1 MSNLEKRVYK
11 SWAFTK
17 DELEKRNINSLI
29 YKELS
34 EKYKISHSSRQYN
47 SILKRMED
55 VKLDDYDIVLD
66 RTSCYGHS
74 KYRIVKNNTDLS
86 RDELALI
93 CDRFPIPIFLITL
106 FSSLDFYNLWILST
120 MWMSFSSIYF
130 NIC

>member
-1 MSNLEKRVYK
+1 MSNLEKRVYE

-93 CDRFPIPIFLITL
+93 CDRGNLCFGYRMEGSLICV
-106 FSSLDFYNLWILST
+106 FEDWVKGANKWV
-120 MWMSFSSIYF
+120 
-130 NIC
+130 N

>member
-1 MSNLEKRVYK
+1 MSNLEKRVYE
-11 SWAFTK
+11 SWAFTE

-47 SILKRMED
+47 STLKGMED

-66 RTSCYGHS
+66 RTSCYGYS

-93 CDRFPIPIFLITL
+93 CDRG
-106 FSSLDFYNLWILST
+106 NLCFGYR
-120 MWMSFSSIYF
+120 MEGSSICVF
-130 NIC
+130 EDWVKGAE